1 MKIIGILLLSILGL
15 FLLLVTVTLLVP
27 VRYRAEVRHGEG
39 LFFLKGRVNWLFH
52 ILHVNISHIEG
63 VWHIRARIFGYVLFD
78 NLRPRKPGRPEGKDK
93 SGKAKRRK
101 REAAGKRAAEQ
112 KEAARDTDTLQD
124 VGEEISES
132 RTEPMIS
139 EQKIRDQKTEGI
151 GRPEETGTVQP
162 MKRAEETGKA
172 KYSEEAEAAD
182 KTEPM
187 DNEEP
192 IGKEDPMGEAG
203 DDEAS
208 EAEENPEY
216 GGKAKKQPL
225 FRRIADKLRGI
236 YRKIAAMLRQW
247 KEKILGLFAT
257 ISSARDK
264 GRLIMDFIRNERNR
278 EGFQVTWG
286 SLKKALKHI
295 MPRKLRSKLV
305 FGTGDPC
312 STGQALG
319 AMSILYS
326 FYGDRIQITPD
337 FENSRLEGEHFASGR
352 IRLVTILIILIRL
365 LFNKGFKKLK
375 GNFNILKEAL

>member
-1 MKIIGILLLSILGL
+1 MLHIIWILLKIIGILLLSILGL

-52 ILHVNISHIEG
+52 ILHVSISHIEG
-63 VWHIRARIFGYVLFD
+63 VLHIRARVFGYVLFD

-101 REAAGKRAAEQ
+101 REAARKRAAEQ

-124 VGEEISES
+124 VGEEISEG

-151 GRPEETGTVQP
+151 GRPEE
-162 MKRAEETGKA
+162 AGKA
-172 KYSEEAEAAD
+172 QQMEKAD

-187 DNEEP
+187 DKAEQIDKEE
-192 IGKEDPMGEAG
+192 PMGEAG